1 LWFEGSAAWKT
12 APVFLYELPEGVFY
26 GFPSRG
32 SKGVKIAEHTGGVLA
47 NPDGLDRA
55 LHDSDLAPVQAFV
68 EAHLMGINGETPLE
82 HSICMY
88 TMSPDEHFCVGAHP
102 AHPGLFLAAGL
113 SGHGFKFAPVLGEA
127 LAQLAMTGHAEAQ
140 IDFLSP
146 ARFQAAS

>member
-1 LWFEGSAAWKT
+1 M
-12 APVFLYELPEGVFY
+12 
-26 GFPSRG
+26 
-32 SKGVKIAEHTGGVLA
+32 
-47 NPDGLDRA
+47 
-55 LHDSDLAPVQAFV
+55 QAFV
-68 EAHLMGINGETPLE
+68 ETHLMGINGETPLE

-146 ARFQAAS
+146 ARFQAAP